1 LIYYFGHLATALHSR
16 IPENMQEDS
25 SHVHV
30 SVRVP
35 VSTMATTGTVGVTVI
50 VISMSMTRLGLVM
63 VMRVLP
69 SSSLC
74 VIVIMVIMRVIVSC
88 MSGMIV
94 IGGFFG
100 DPLGST
106 DRGLVTLGPSVMG
119 ERVDSTVRGSHRV
132 RAQWT
137 RTGFVTR
144 AKRRTAQADRSVARW
159 STISVL
165 VSGLDDGGTGLSG
178 VSVKRAKRVGSTSAV
193 RRSRRDGG

>member
-1 LIYYFGHLATALHSR
+1 
-16 IPENMQEDS
+16 MQEDS

-35 VSTMATTGTVGVTVI
+35 MTTTTGTVRVTMI

-63 VMRVLP
+63 VMRVFP

-74 VIVIMVIMRVIVSC
+74 VIVIMVVMRVIVSC

-94 IGGFFG
+94 IGGFLG

-106 DRGLVTLGPSVMG
+106 DRGLVALGPSVMG
-119 ERVDSTVRGSHRV
+119 ERVDSTVRRSHRV
-132 RAQWT
+132 RAQGT
-137 RTGFVTR
+137 RAGFITR
-144 AKRRTAQADRSVARW
+144 AKRRTAQADGSVTRW

-165 VSGLDDGGTGLSG
+165 VSSLDDGGTGLSG
-178 VSVKRAKRVGSTSAV
+178 VSVKRAERVGSTSAV
-193 RRSRRDGG
+193 RGTRRNGR